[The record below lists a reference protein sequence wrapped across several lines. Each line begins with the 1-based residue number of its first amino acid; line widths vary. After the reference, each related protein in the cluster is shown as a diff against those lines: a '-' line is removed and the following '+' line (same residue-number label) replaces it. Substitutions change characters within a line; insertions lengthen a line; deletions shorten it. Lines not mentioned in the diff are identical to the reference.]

1 MSAVYLDNCATTR
14 VCEEAA
20 RKALDAMTEHYG
32 NPSSLHTMGV
42 DAESLL
48 RQARE
53 RIASLLGCGA
63 GEILFTSGGTES
75 NNLAVFGAAQA
86 RRRRGKRIV
95 TTMIEHSSVEGPMAR
110 LEKEGFEVV
119 RLRPGPDGSIRAED
133 LMQAVSGDTI
143 LVSLMLVNNET
154 GAVQPI
160 EAARRAVEA
169 AGAPALIHCDA
180 VQAFGKMRVSPRKL
194 GVDLMSLSA
203 HKIHAPKGAGAL
215 YVSKGARIL
224 PVCEGGGQE
233 KGLRP
238 GTEPV
243 PSIAAFGEAA
253 AVIEAHFTEY
263 TNYIRELRAGCLER
277 LAPLPFIT
285 VNSPAGGAPHV
296 LNVSVEGVRSETML
310 HFLAMREIYV
320 SSGSAC
326 SRGARSR
333 VLTAMGL
340 PAARVDS
347 ALRVSFSRYNTRED
361 IVRLADALAEGA
373 RSLIHAR

>member
-1 MSAVYLDNCATTR
+1 MSSVYLDNCATTR

-32 NPSSLHTMGV
+32 NPSSLHGMGV
-42 DAESLL
+42 GAESLL
-48 RQARE
+48 RQARKP
-53 RIASLLGCGA
+53 IASLLGCDA
-63 GEILFTSGGTES
+63 GEIIFTSGGTES
-75 NNLAVFGAAQA
+75 NNLAVFGAVSA
-86 RRRRGKRIV
+86 RRRRGHRIV

-110 LEKEGFEVV
+110 LEMDGFEVV
-119 RLRPGPDGSIRAED
+119 RLRPGPDGSVRAED
-133 LMQAVSGDTI
+133 LMQAVNGDTI

-154 GAVQPI
+154 GAVQPV
-160 EAARRAVEA
+160 EAARRAVRA

-180 VQAFGKMRVSPRKL
+180 VQAFGKMKVSPRKL

-203 HKIHAPKGAGAL
+203 HKIHASKGAGAL
-215 YVSKGARIL
+215 YVAKGTHIL

-243 PSIAAFGEAA
+243 PAIASFGEAA
-253 AVIEAHFTEY
+253 AVIAAHFSEY
-263 TNYIRELRAGCLER
+263 TAHMRELRADCLGR
-277 LAPLPFIT
+277 LAPLSFIA
-285 VNSPAGGAPHV
+285 VNSPADGAPHI

-340 PAARVDS
+340 PDARIDS
-347 ALRVSFSRYNTRED
+347 ALRISFSRYNTRED
-361 IVRLADALAEGA
+361 VERLAEALTEGA
-373 RSLIHAR
+373 GSLVHVR